1 MKFFSKGKEEK
12 KKGKKVTTEGKE
24 KQVQT
29 TSQTTKESEQTVS
42 APKPKITINLDET
55 LAKDEVVKQIIEIIT
70 NSEDGILNPVIDFEK
85 NQITYPLLAQISQ
98 DNVVAKLKE
107 LASTAANILDEEVYE
122 RLPVCPKNPD
132 YLATTLRIYCSS
144 CLSDD
149 VKKLQLVE
157 HKACGYIT
165 DKKIFDETA
174 GKERKCISC
183 KKIIKDPEKEIHKLG
198 RWYECNKCKTKFDNS
213 VLKIHC
219 RKFDHDFLVNQAEMS
234 LIHSYKIKT
243 DSKSLHS
250 FAFSLINP
258 IKEIIQSHGF
268 TVDESPTIKG
278 NSGVEHKISIFAR
291 NEAENT
297 LLIDIKGAETE
308 IEDSEINAAMVKVMD
323 ISPNVAI
330 FIAIPSVSESAKNMA
345 AAQKI
350 SLITGKD
357 FNQMLDTIKKIL
369 DEKIGSSSKTEST
382 IQTE

>member
-1 MKFFSKGKEEK
+1 MKFFKKDKEEK
-12 KKGKKVTTEGKE
+12 KKGKPTTEGKE
-24 KQVQT
+24 KQAQT

-42 APKPKITINLDET
+42 APKPKITIKLDET

-98 DNVVAKLKE
+98 DNVVLKLKE

-122 RLPVCPKNPD
+122 RIPVCPDHPD

-234 LIHSYKIKT
+234 LVHSYKIKT

-258 IKEIIQSHGF
+258 IKEIIKSHGF

-278 NSGVEHKISIFAR
+278 NSGVEHKISLFAR
-291 NEAENT
+291 NEAEKT
-297 LLIDIKGAETE
+297 ILFDIKGAETE

-330 FIAIPSVSESAKNMA
+330 FIAIPSVSESAN
-345 AAQKI
+345 
-350 SLITGKD
+350 SENFL
-357 FNQMLDTIKKIL
+357 NHW
-369 DEKIGSSSKTEST
+369 
-382 IQTE
+382 